1 VARFD
6 KSFRLQSPVGPVY
19 RVNGAKVR
27 KVDPDGIGG
36 WHRAPYPRLV
46 PGNEIWIEKL
56 VGGADEER
64 KILAHEMTEILLMK
78 VRRWK
83 YQRAHDAANRVE
95 RALRKGRPPAKV
107 FASFMKRHFPR
118 ATDAAEIMIGTAM
131 LEAYE
136 AYR

>member
-1 VARFD
+1 MARFE
-6 KSFRLQSPVGPVY
+6 KSFRIQSPVGPVY

-36 WHRAPYPRLV
+36 WHRAVYPTLV

-56 VGGADEER
+56 VGGANEER

-78 VRRWK
+78 TRKWK

-95 RALRKGRPPAKV
+95 RSLRKGRSAAKV
-107 FASFMKRHFPR
+107 FASFMKKHFPR
-118 ATDAAEIMIGTAM
+118 ALDATEIMIGTAL

-136 AYR
+136 SYR